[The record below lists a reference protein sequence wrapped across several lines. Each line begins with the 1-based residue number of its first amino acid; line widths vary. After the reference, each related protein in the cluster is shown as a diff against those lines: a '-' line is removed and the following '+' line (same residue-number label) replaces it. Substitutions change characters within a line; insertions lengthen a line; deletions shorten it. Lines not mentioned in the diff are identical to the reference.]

1 MDSVSFLRPTRARRI
16 RITFCITPIQIM
28 KTLTIRFSLM
38 ATLGLFTLMLIVGAG
53 IGIAMLSRANH
64 SSIVAQQVADETRN
78 INDIYA
84 DTARTRIALMRVYT
98 DLKEEGKQPSASAN
112 LVTAQ
117 KYEQRGQNALRSF
130 VAMPASDDTDAQLR
144 GDLLSALR
152 KLYGSL
158 DQAIGALRADDLATF
173 NNINLKSLTVEG
185 AAVSSLLDRLQK
197 QNTELSK
204 QLMARRDAEYRTVMA
219 LVAAGI
225 LLALALV
232 IGVHRFLKRAV
243 LTPLDNAID
252 ILEQVARGDL
262 THSVPAGSQ
271 TEIDRLMGGIAHM
284 QSSLIKTVTEVRH
297 GAQSID
303 HVAHEVASGNADL
316 SARTETQASSLEETA
331 ASMEELTSTVQQTTE
346 NTHLARELA
355 RTASLTASTSSRVMG
370 DMVETMVQIDASSR
384 KVADIIDVIDSI
396 SFQTNMLALN
406 AAVEAARAREHG
418 KGFAVVADEVR
429 TLAHRSAVA
438 AKEIK
443 SLIED
448 SVGKVQG
455 GSALATRARQTMDE
469 TAESV
474 RKVADIVID
483 IAEASKEQ
491 SLGIAQVNQA
501 IAQMDDVTQRNAAL
515 VEEAAAA
522 TQMMSQETSRLIEAV
537 SVFKMRDDGSRMSEV
552 VSPRLSLLSS
562 SKQINPGNAS
572 TRRRA

>member
-1 MDSVSFLRPTRARRI
+1 MQF
-16 RITFCITPIQIM
+16 M

-38 ATLGLFTLMLIVGAG
+38 ATLGLFTLMLVVGAG
-53 IGIAMLSRANH
+53 LGIAMLSRANH
-64 SSIVAQQVADETRN
+64 GSIVAQRVADETRD

-84 DTARTRIALMRVYT
+84 DTARTRVALMRVYT
-98 DLKEEGKQPSASAN
+98 ELKEDGRQPSVSAN
-112 LVTAQ
+112 LATAQ
-117 KYEQRGQNALRSF
+117 KYEQRGQNALRDF
-130 VAMPASDDTDAQLR
+130 VTISRSDGTDAQLR
-144 GDLLSALR
+144 SDLMTALR

-158 DQAIGALRADDLATF
+158 DQAIAALRADDIDAF
-173 NNINLKSLTVEG
+173 NRINLKNLTVEG
-185 AAVSSLLDRLQK
+185 AAVSNLLERLQK
-197 QNTELSK
+197 QNIELSK
-204 QLMARRDAEYRTVMA
+204 QLMVQRDAEYRTVMA
-219 LVAAGI
+219 LVATGI

-232 IGVHRFLKRAV
+232 TAVHLFLKRAV

-262 THSVPAGSQ
+262 THAVPTGSR
-271 TEIDRLMGGIAHM
+271 TEIGRLMAGIAHM
-284 QSSLIKTVTEVRH
+284 QSSLIKTVTDVRH

-346 NTHLARELA
+346 NTQLARELA
-355 RTASLTASTSSRVMG
+355 RTASATASTSSSVMG

-384 KVADIIDVIDSI
+384 KVADIIAVIDGI
-396 SFQTNMLALN
+396 SFQTNILALN
-406 AAVEAARAREHG
+406 AAVEAARAGNHG
-418 KGFAVVADEVR
+418 KGFAVVANEVR

-448 SVGKVQG
+448 SVGKVQS

-469 TAESV
+469 MADSV

-537 SVFKMRDDGSRMSEV
+537 SVFKVKHDQGAANGMTSPQRSLLPLSEP
-552 VSPRLSLLSS
+552 VSPVD
-562 SKQINPGNAS
+562 AS

>member
-1 MDSVSFLRPTRARRI
+1 
-16 RITFCITPIQIM
+16 M

-53 IGIAMLSRANH
+53 LGIAMLSRANH
-64 SSIVAQQVADETRN
+64 SSILAQQVADETRD

-98 DLKEEGKQPSASAN
+98 DLKEEGKQPSASPN

-130 VAMPASDDTDAQLR
+130 VAMPASDDTDPQLR

-158 DQAIGALRADDLATF
+158 DQAIGALRADDLAKF

-185 AAVSSLLDRLQK
+185 AAVSGLLDRLQK

-204 QLMARRDAEYRTVMA
+204 QLMARRDAEYRTVMV

-271 TEIDRLMGGIAHM
+271 TEIGRLMGGIAHM

-303 HVAHEVASGNADL
+303 HVAHEVASGNVDL

-346 NTHLARELA
+346 NTQLARELA
-355 RTASLTASTSSRVMG
+355 RTASVTASTSSSVMG

-384 KVADIIDVIDSI
+384 KVADIIAVIDSI

-406 AAVEAARAREHG
+406 AAVEAARAGEHG

-455 GSALATRARQTMDE
+455 GSALASRARQTMDE
-469 TAESV
+469 TADSV

-491 SLGIAQVNQA
+491 SLGIAQVNEA

-522 TQMMSQETSRLIEAV
+522 TQMMSQETRRLIEAV
-537 SVFKMRDDGSRMSEV
+537 SVFKMRDDGSRVSEV
-552 VSPRLSLLSS
+552 VSPRLSLLPVSN
-562 SKQINPGNAS
+562 QVNPGDAS